1 MSASG
6 AMREQTMEEIL
17 ASIHRMIVDG
27 DDASSRRRGR
37 GHGAAAPV
45 LRPVTSIEDV
55 EGAFGNGEA
64 RPAADAGGGVFAG
77 APAWDDTAADDLDS
91 QRFVEGVRGSRRPPA
106 MRETLA
112 SGDTEAVV
120 GDAFSALSR
129 LVVARNPRTL
139 EDLMVET
146 LRPMLRDWIDA
157 NLPGIAER
165 LVQQE
170 IDRIS
175 GPHR

>member
-1 MSASG
+1 
-6 AMREQTMEEIL
+6 MEEIL

-37 GHGAAAPV
+37 GNGATAPV

-55 EGAFGNGEA
+55 EEALGGGA
-64 RPAADAGGGVFAG
+64 RPAAETGGGVFAG
-77 APAWDDTAADDLDS
+77 APAWDDLDADDRDS

-112 SGDTEAVV
+112 SGDTEVAV

-175 GPHR
+175 GPNR